1 MDVTTADKTD
11 ASAID
16 REPRKSRRWWVIA
29 CVVIG
34 VGIAGWVISDY
45 AGTWKDRF
53 VPRKFRV
60 VEPGAIFASGQIDRR
75 LIRGVLVDNKIQEII
90 CLMGNDAKDV
100 DSAFELKTAQELGIE
115 RLYFPLSGDGTGDIQ
130 QYAGAVAAMVACQK
144 AGKPVLVHCSSGS
157 QRTNG
162 AIYFYRV
169 LLEGRDAETAAQE
182 MYRNGH
188 DTKANPLLI
197 PYLNQNIGEMA
208 RLLVQKG
215 IIEKIP
221 DPLPQI
227 HHD

>member
-1 MDVTTADKTD
+1 MDVTTADKSD
-11 ASAID
+11 ASALGQ
-16 REPRKSRRWWVIA
+16 RPPKPRRWWVIA
-29 CVVIG
+29 CALIA
-34 VGIAGWVISDY
+34 VGIVGWVVSVY

-53 VPRKFRV
+53 IARKFRV

-75 LIRGVLVDNKIQEII
+75 LIRGILVDNKIREIV
-90 CLMGNDAKDV
+90 CLMGNDITEV
-100 DSAFELKTAQELGIE
+100 DSSFELKTATELGIE

-130 QYAGAVAAMVACQK
+130 QYAGAVAAIVDCQK
-144 AGKPVLVHCSSGS
+144 GGKPVLVHCSSGS

-162 AIYFYRV
+162 TIYFYRV
-169 LLEGRDAETAAQE
+169 LIQNRDPQSAAQE

-188 DTKANPLLI
+188 DPKANPLLI

-215 IIEKIP
+215 ILEKVP

-227 HHD
+227 QS